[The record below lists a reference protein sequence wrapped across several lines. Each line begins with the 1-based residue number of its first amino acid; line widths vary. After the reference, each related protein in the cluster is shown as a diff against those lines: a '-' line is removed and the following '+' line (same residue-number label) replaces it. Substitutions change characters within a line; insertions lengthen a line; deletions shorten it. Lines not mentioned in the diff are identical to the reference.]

1 MFKID
6 EKYLL
11 NKPFKPSDFIHKDI
25 ARNDKKRLKEIIK
38 SANLKYQIK
47 GEEIPSVMDENYNY
61 QVIMFFE
68 IELNNIKNA
77 VFVNN
82 ILQKQVIKAPC
93 VFKFSDMTSFCY
105 AFADKRLSLQ
115 ESKEIVIEDTVIS
128 RIQALANFTDERL
141 KFANIKNKSNKK
153 TFYTELMVKTF
164 IVSNIKLVSD
174 LESVF
179 DVSLWYDERKK
190 MELFYKLKALS
201 KLQELQLKTSV
212 QKEKVEINSQM
223 KILIEEI
230 KEFYKEYA

>member
-1 MFKID
+1 MFRID

-11 NKPFKPSDFIHKDI
+11 NKPFKPSDFVHKDI
-25 ARNDKKRLKEIIK
+25 SKNDKKRLKETIK

-47 GEEIPSVMDENYNY
+47 GEEFPSLIDENYNY

-68 IELNNIKNA
+68 IEINSIKNA

-93 VFKFSDMTSFCY
+93 VFKFYDTSSSCY
-105 AFADKRLSLQ
+105 AFAEKRLSLQ
-115 ESKEIVIEDTVIS
+115 EENQVIIEDTFVTPSLPLNMI
-128 RIQALANFTDERL
+128 TDERL
-141 KFANIKNKSNKK
+141 NFSNIKNKSNKK

-164 IVSNIKLVSD
+164 IMSNLKLVSD

-190 MELFYKLKALS
+190 MDLFYKLKALS
-201 KLQELQLKTSV
+201 RLQEQQLKTSV
-212 QKEKVEINSQM
+212 PKEKVEINSQM
-223 KILIEEI
+223 KNLIEEI